1 MTKLLRF
8 RNSSVKSVT
17 RVNLGHRFS
26 VDVAPIAKVPLHDL
40 HTVDVVVVDDVALIL
55 LMLPLIVPATP
66 ALC

>member
-1 MTKLLRF
+1 LRF

-40 HTVDVVVVDDVALIL
+40 HTVVVVVDDVALIL
-55 LMLPLIVPATP
+55 LVLPLIVPATP